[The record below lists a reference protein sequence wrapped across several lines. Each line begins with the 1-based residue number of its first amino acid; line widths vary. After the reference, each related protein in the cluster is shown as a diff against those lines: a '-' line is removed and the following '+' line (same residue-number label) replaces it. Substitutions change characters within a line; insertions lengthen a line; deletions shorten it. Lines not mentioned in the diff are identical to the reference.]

1 MTRGSIT
8 AGHARALLMLMNPSD
23 QQLLLRRMEESGISV
38 REAEDMAASLNKGKK
53 GVVKAGRAGTAAA
66 LNVPELREIEQKLIE
81 KLGTKVEVHG
91 TTAKGRIEISYF
103 SAEDLERLLDT
114 LA

>member
-1 MTRGSIT
+1 
-8 AGHARALLMLMNPSD
+8 MLVSPSD
-23 QQLLLRRMEESGISV
+23 QQLLLRRVMESGISV

-53 GVVKAGRAGTAAA
+53 GAAKGGRAATAAA
-66 LNVPELREIEQKLIE
+66 ARKIPELQEIEQKLIE

-91 TTAKGRIEISYF
+91 STAKGRIEISYF
-103 SAEDLERLLDT
+103 SAEDLERLLET